1 MTKLDKLIE
10 LTKVEKLNRRNRIED
25 KLIQQEYYGDIEE
38 FFDPLTKTLIA
49 NNEQNLALS
58 ERTLRAMDW
67 KNQEL
72 DNQTKMIQQAGFQ
85 FNEDLMKSNEALM
98 KSNEAWAKSH
108 EALMK
113 SDGEPRNIVD
123 KDTALIINLMANQS
137 SPQLKLLFGNLDAS
151 DFEMNGVT
159 LT

>member
-1 MTKLDKLIE
+1 M
-10 LTKVEKLNRRNRIED
+10 
-25 KLIQQEYYGDIEE
+25 
-38 FFDPLTKTLIA
+38 TKTLIA

-58 ERTLRAMDW
+58 EQTLRAMDW

-98 KSNEAWAKSH
+98 KSNEASAKSY
-108 EALMK
+108 EALKK

-123 KDTALIINLMANQS
+123 KDTALIINLMTNQS